1 MLDAGCWMLNIGAQ
15 QEAFFDIQV
24 ALPFFVML
32 QGDKMDNMTHA
43 LINQAEEI
51 KQLKQQ
57 ARIQLNAYTALER
70 EVRYSNSIRDA
81 LATNNVALMNH
92 NKKLMKD
99 AYNLRWMYVSQQEYL
114 HEMQVRYKNIDFY
127 LVPC

>member
-1 MLDAGCWMLNIGAQ
+1 MLNIGAQ